1 MITVE
6 EMMAV
11 VEDYIFSRKNV
22 RIKITLNYHP
32 FVIQRELDMLHYC
45 YNVALSN
52 K

>member
-11 VEDYIFSRKNV
+11 VEDYIFSKKNV
-22 RIKITLNYHP
+22 RIKIVLNYHP
-32 FVIQRELDMLHYC
+32 FTIQREVDMLHYC

>member
-11 VEDYIFSRKNV
+11 VENYIFLKKNV
-22 RIKITLNYHP
+22 RVKIELNYHP
-32 FVIQRELDMLHYC
+32 FMIQREVDMLHYC

>member
-11 VEDYIFSRKNV
+11 VENYIYIKKNV
-22 RIKITLNYHP
+22 RIKIQLNYHP
-32 FVIQRELDMLHYC
+32 FTIQREVDMLHYC

-52 K
+52 S